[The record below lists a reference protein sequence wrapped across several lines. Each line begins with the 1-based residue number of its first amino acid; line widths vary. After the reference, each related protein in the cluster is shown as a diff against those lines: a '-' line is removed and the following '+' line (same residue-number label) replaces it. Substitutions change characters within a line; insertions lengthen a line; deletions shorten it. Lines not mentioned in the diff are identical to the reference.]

1 MQFPV
6 LDIVE
11 VLYKQHLQ
19 LANGVLDT
27 AISLFGIY
35 FSFVLM
41 PAMDVVLGT
50 DLRPKAKV
58 QVFLG
63 SPWSLCCHSAS
74 SAFRTHPEASH
85 AVSPVLSLLSSFS
98 SAFG

>member
-6 LDIVE
+6 LDVVE
-11 VLYKQHLQ
+11 VLYKQHLA

-58 QVFLG
+58 SKVKRGCHQATQVQAHNRLEVAYCMTE
-63 SPWSLCCHSAS
+63 SWCSMWL
-74 SAFRTHPEASH
+74 
-85 AVSPVLSLLSSFS
+85 
-98 SAFG
+98 